1 MNGTYVME
9 LMAANIIEWN
19 IIHNFVRRA
28 TLNKYAF
35 WVVVV
40 VLRVYL
46 NSEFIREV

>member
-19 IIHNFVRRA
+19 IIHNFERRA

-35 WVVVV
+35 WFVVA
-40 VLRVYL
+40 VLRVYDAP
-46 NSEFIREV
+46 EYIREL